1 MKDQPSILVSESIA
15 DKIDMDQFYDDSETE
30 CNMKCHFFFAAE
42 MHSFPVFKIKRE
54 FIHSRLEIDF
64 PISKEK
70 IGIFL
75 SNRKIKDVHIVTGG
89 NNENNRNIL
98 MIKNSRII
106 SFESSIYN
114 EDSHMCKLI
123 IDSPNI

>member
-1 MKDQPSILVSESIA
+1 MRDQPSILVSESIA
-15 DKIDMDQFYDDSETE
+15 DKIDIGQFYGGSETE
-30 CNMKCHFFFAAE
+30 CNMECHFFFADE

-54 FIHSRLEIDF
+54 FTHSQLEIDF
-64 PISKEK
+64 PIKTEK

-75 SNRKIKDVHIVTGG
+75 SNRKIKDVHIVAGG
-89 NNENNRNIL
+89 HNEHSRNIL

-114 EDSHMCKLI
+114 EDSHICKLI
-123 IDSPNI
+123 IYSPNI